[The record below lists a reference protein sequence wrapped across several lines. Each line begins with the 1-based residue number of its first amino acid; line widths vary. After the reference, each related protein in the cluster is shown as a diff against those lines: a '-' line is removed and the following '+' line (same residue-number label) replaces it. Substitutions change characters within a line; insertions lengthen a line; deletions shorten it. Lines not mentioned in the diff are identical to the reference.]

1 MLLTSQ
7 GSFDGVVQLI
17 TVLIIF
23 VLVLFIT
30 LYVTRWIAGF
40 QKSQLSGSNM
50 KVIETMRLTP
60 NQFVQIV
67 KIGEQYLAIAVS
79 KEQVT
84 VLTKLDE
91 AEINMCES
99 KNGTQD
105 FGSVFKQFKNAFP
118 SKNDE
123 NTTSKDDDE

>member
-1 MLLTSQ
+1 MLLTAS
-7 GSFDGVVQLI
+7 GGVNGIVQLI

-40 QKSQLSGSNM
+40 QKNQMAGSNM

-84 VLTKLDE
+84 LLTKLSED
-91 AEINMCES
+91 EINLGQIKDNAVS
-99 KNGTQD
+99 FATVLN
-105 FGSVFKQFKNAFP
+105 QFKNSLP
-118 SKNDE
+118 EKENELDTSSEDE
-123 NTTSKDDDE
+123 E

>member
-1 MLLTSQ
+1 MLLTS
-7 GSFDGVVQLI
+7 SGVNGVIQLI

-40 QKSQLSGSNM
+40 QKNQMTGSNM
-50 KVIETMRLTP
+50 KVIDTMRLTP

-67 KIGEQYLAIAVS
+67 QIGEQYLAIAVS

-84 VLTKLDE
+84 LLTKLSED
-91 AEINMCES
+91 EINFGQTGES
-99 KNGTQD
+99 AVNFST
-105 FGSVFKQFKNAFP
+105 VLNQFKNSLP
-118 SKNDE
+118 SKGDDKETSSEDE
-123 NTTSKDDDE
+123 E

>member
-1 MLLTSQ
+1 MLLAAS
-7 GSFDGVVQLI
+7 DGVNGIVQLI

-23 VLVLFIT
+23 VLVLGIT

-40 QKSQLSGSNM
+40 QKNQMNGSNM

-84 VLTKLDE
+84 LLTKLSEDE
-91 AEINMCES
+91 MYLGQTGENAVNFATVL
-99 KNGTQD
+99 N
-105 FGSVFKQFKNAFP
+105 QFKNSLP
-118 SKNDE
+118 GKGNDAD
-123 NTTSKDDDE
+123 TSSEDEE

>member
-7 GSFDGVVQLI
+7 GRFDGVVQLI

-40 QKSQLSGSNM
+40 QKQQMNGSNM

-60 NQFVQIV
+60 NQFMQIV

-79 KEQVT
+79 KDQVT

-91 AEINMCES
+91 AEINLSEND
-99 KNGTQD
+99 KAVAD
-105 FGSVFKQFKNAFP
+105 FSSVLKQFKNALP
-118 SKNDE
+118 AKSGAQE
-123 NTTSKDDDE
+123 TSKEDEE

>member
-1 MLLTSQ
+1 MLLTS
-7 GSFDGVVQLI
+7 SGVNGVIQLI

-40 QKSQLSGSNM
+40 QKNQMTGSNM
-50 KVIETMRLTP
+50 KVIDTMRLTP

-67 KIGEQYLAIAVS
+67 QIGEQYLAIAVS

-84 VLTKLDE
+84 LLTKLSED
-91 AEINMCES
+91 EINFGQTGES
-99 KNGTQD
+99 AVNFNT
-105 FGSVFKQFKNAFP
+105 VLNQFKNSLP
-118 SKNDE
+118 NKGDDKETSSEDE
-123 NTTSKDDDE
+123 E